1 MRKFIAAIALMLVAG
16 GLLGLLMKQDS
27 GYVLIAFQGVTIET
41 SLWMMIAFLILALVV
56 LNSLKSVLFTLIR
69 PSSSFNKVTA
79 KLVQKRASKNTI
91 RGMLELVGGNWKRAE
106 KLLTTSAEKVPY
118 PLINYIGAAYAA
130 SEQDDHKRSKELLR
144 IAHQSAPEA
153 EFAIGFAQSQIQVKQ
168 GHYES
173 ALATLLRLNKLKPKH
188 RQILKMLVTVYTKLK
203 DWDALIAL
211 KPTLTKNGIYD
222 ANNMLELERN
232 AFLALLE
239 RITFQAKI
247 GKDKTELIKDL
258 ESLWQKLDNL
268 DTDNEIRQLYANT
281 LIQLGD
287 DKKAESF
294 IRQSLNKEWSNEL
307 VKLYGI
313 LSSEKGANS
322 SAKKPLSQAEKWLK
336 QQGESANLHLTCGR
350 LSQQLKLWGKAKD
363 YYQSALSLDNESAAL
378 QELARLLKAMG
389 DDTASQ
395 NLLLSQIKEPDETL
409 KALPLP

>member
-1 MRKFIAAIALMLVAG
+1 MRKFIAAIALMLVFG

-27 GYVLIAFQGVTIET
+27 GYVLIAFKGVTIET
-41 SLWMMIAFLILALVV
+41 SLWVMVAAMIVTLII

-130 SEQDDHKRSKELLR
+130 SEQDDHTRSKELLR
-144 IAHQSAPEA
+144 IAHKSAPEA

-188 RQILKMLVTVYTKLK
+188 RQILKMLVTVYTQLK
-203 DWDALIAL
+203 DWDALLAL
-211 KPTLTKNGIYD
+211 KPTLTKNGIFD
-222 ANNMLELERN
+222 ETNMLELERN

-239 RITFQAKI
+239 RITFQTKI
-247 GKDKTELIKDL
+247 GKDKASLVKEL
-258 ESLWQKLDNL
+258 EAVWQKLDSL
-268 DTDNEIRQLYANT
+268 EKDNEIRLLYASS
-281 LIQLGD
+281 LIQFGD
-287 DKKAESF
+287 DKRAESY
-294 IRQSLNKEWSNEL
+294 IRQSLNKEWSDDL
-307 VKLYGI
+307 AKLYGT
-313 LSSEKGANS
+313 LGSGVEVKN
-322 SAKKPLSQAEKWLK
+322 AKKALSQAESWLK
-336 QQGESANLHLTCGR
+336 KEIGSANLYLTCGR

-363 YYQSALSLDNESAAL
+363 YYQSALALDSDSEAL
-378 QELARLLKAMG
+378 PELARLLKAMG
-389 DDTASQ
+389 DEPASQ
-395 NLLLSQIKEPDETL
+395 SLLLSQIKAPDDTL
-409 KALPLP
+409 KSLPLP